1 MSFRWHAPAR
11 TDHEAMRRLITE
23 TRDCIIAQARITG
36 GIEPRGLKYLPEASD
51 DLRMFGVLWRGW
63 DVGQL
68 AAIFHALH
76 YAHSRNSAVKLE
88 YQWTRLLPTYKKKL

>member
-23 TRDCIIAQARITG
+23 TRDFIIAQARLTD

-51 DLRMFGVLWRGW
+51 DLRMIGVLWRGW

-68 AAIFHALH
+68 AAIYYALERVR
-76 YAHSRNSAVKLE
+76 SRDPAVKLLHR
-88 YQWTRLLPTYKKKL
+88 WTKLVPTYRVKL